1 MIERFKNEMWEKA
14 SPTISVVTPI
24 YNRCS
29 TIKRTI
35 DSLRNQSFK
44 NFEYILVDDGSTDD
58 LDSTLLPI
66 IEKLQFPVLY
76 LKKENGG
83 GAYS

>member
-1 MIERFKNEMWEKA
+1 MYVRFENDTWENS

-35 DSLRNQSFK
+35 ESLKNQTFK
-44 NFEYILVDDGSTDD
+44 DFEYILVDDGSTDD
-58 LDSTLLPI
+58 LDSILLPI